1 MINKSIPYCKFAPE
15 NGSGMVREWLGI
27 ASAFP
32 RKLFTLFFCFLFVG
46 VGNAWGTTSTSIT
59 SYADGSYYIIDV
71 FTNQSSEVKYYALN
85 SFITGSNNITGVDV
99 TSYVTINLDG
109 TLTLDLSTITP
120 KEYTLSH
127 SSDTYYIQAYDGTPA
142 TLKSIKQ
149 ATSSNNLA
157 QTGNDWSLVTDA
169 VSYSGRFRFASSFTK
184 SSKTT
189 NTCLLLQGTT
199 WSGSAHVVSGVFKGY
214 AQSNANATPAKNA
227 WYGAGYLY
235 LVPVPPSCTELGSI
249 NGSFFWTP
257 LFEPLSPYNS
267 WLKTHMEQLPYFL
280 GPISYPAPLIYTMYI
295 SRDFEILNC
304 CQLSSIVDQISL
316 FGSFWAILDF
326 FFSYLHYVKD
336 HPHSF

>member
-1 MINKSIPYCKFAPE
+1 MTTNHFINQRVLWILIP
-15 NGSGMVREWLGI
+15 L
-27 ASAFP
+27 
-32 RKLFTLFFCFLFVG
+32 LTLFNH
-46 VGNAWGTTSTSIT
+46 NAWGTTSTSIT

-142 TLKSIKQ
+142 TLKYIKQ
-149 ATSSNNLA
+149 ASSSNNLA
-157 QTGNDWSLVTDA
+157 QTGNNWSLVTDA
-169 VSYSGRFRFASSFTK
+169 VSYPGRFRFASSFTK
-184 SSKTT
+184 SNKTT

-235 LVPVPPSCTELGSI
+235 LVPVPPSCTSLGSI
-249 NGSFFWTP
+249 NGSFFFDP
-257 LFEPLSPYNS
+257 SFGD
-267 WLKTHMEQLPYFL
+267 HF
-280 GPISYPAPLIYTMYI
+280 GP
-295 SRDFEILNC
+295 F
-304 CQLSSIVDQISL
+304 
-316 FGSFWAILDF
+316 
-326 FFSYLHYVKD
+326 
-336 HPHSF
+336 